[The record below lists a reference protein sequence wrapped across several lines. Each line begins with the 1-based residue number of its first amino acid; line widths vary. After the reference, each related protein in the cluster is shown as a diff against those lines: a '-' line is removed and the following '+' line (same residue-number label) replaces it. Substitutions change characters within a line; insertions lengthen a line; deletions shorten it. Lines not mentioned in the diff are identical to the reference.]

1 MKFSYDDRDYV
12 LDPDELTGA
21 EAEMIEDA
29 GGTQWETFGEWISRL
44 YRGGWR
50 PLKVALWVM
59 MRRENPRL
67 DYEEL
72 ANVKIADV
80 QIDLTEEDVR
90 LRETTQASRLPSQR
104 PPRSPTRLPI
114 PICRSRI
121 RKPRRATDLDRRTVR
136 RRL

>member
-80 QIDLTEEDVR
+80 QIDLTEDEATEGKD
-90 LRETTQASRLPSQR
+90 EPGEGTTEPAD
-104 PPRSPTRLPI
+104 SPTDSDSP
-114 PICRSRI
+114 
-121 RKPRRATDLDRRTVR
+121 KPDTEASPSN
-136 RRL
+136 